1 VSETILIGRE
11 GRLERIPADS
21 WRTEVRGAR
30 ERMAERL
37 QFMTLDHHRVRRLA
51 VSALTKRSA
60 ALEPAWI
67 ASELKIELRRV
78 KAILEDLE
86 RHLFFLICDRRGR
99 VTWAYPVTSIPTP
112 HRLTF
117 SSGEQIFAA

>member
-11 GRLERIPADS
+11 GRLERISADS
-21 WRTEVRGAR
+21 WRAELRGAR

-37 QFMTLDHHRVRRLA
+37 QFMTPDHHRVRRFS
-51 VSALTKRSA
+51 VSELTKRA
-60 ALEPAWI
+60 APLESAWI
-67 ASELKIELRRV
+67 ARELKIELRRV

-99 VTWAYPVTSIPTP
+99 VTWAYPVTSVPTP